1 MQNSQPI
8 YFDIAATTPIDN
20 QVLELMHTINSN
32 YYGNPSSIHQLGQ
45 KSHNLIEKSRISIAN
60 ILNCKTSEIIFTS
73 GGSES
78 NNLTLRG
85 LLNKGD
91 HFITSSYEHP
101 SILSLAKDLEKNGI
115 EVSFV
120 KPNHNGII
128 DILELEK
135 KIKSNTKLI
144 SIMYVNNELG
154 TINPIKDIAEF
165 AKEKNI
171 LFHTDA
177 VQIAGKK
184 NINLKSLNIDLMSI
198 GAHKFYG
205 PKGIGLLYIR
215 QGINIKPIISG
226 GGQESGIRAGTEN
239 LSFIA
244 GMELALKIACDK
256 LDINNNKILNLENY
270 FIDRLNNYKINY
282 RINGA
287 KRLSGFLNITFFNVD
302 GNSLV
307 MNLDMNNIA
316 ISFGSA
322 CASGSTSVPLAL
334 LEMGMPDDEAKCT
347 VRISI
352 GKFITKDDID
362 KLADTINKII
372 SRIKK

>member
-1 MQNSQPI
+1 MQKSQSI
-8 YFDIAATTPIDN
+8 YFDIAATTPLDN

-78 NNLTLRG
+78 NNLVLRG

-101 SILSLAKDLEKNGI
+101 SILSLAKDLEKNEI

-120 KPNHNGII
+120 KPNHNGVI

-154 TINPIKDIAEF
+154 TINPIQDISRF
-165 AKEKNI
+165 TKEKNI

-184 NINLKSLNIDLMSI
+184 NIDLKSSNIDLMSI

-270 FIDRLNNYKINY
+270 FIDRLNKYKINY
-282 RINGA
+282 RINGV
-287 KRLSGFLNITFFNVD
+287 KRLPGFLNITFFNVD
-302 GNSLV
+302 GNSLL

-322 CASGSTSVPLAL
+322 CASGSTSSPLAL
-334 LEMGMPDDEAKCT
+334 LEMGMPDNEAKCT

-352 GKFITKDDID
+352 GKFITKNNID

>member
-8 YFDIAATTPIDN
+8 YFDIAATTPVDN

-128 DILELEK
+128 DMLELEK

-154 TINPIKDIAEF
+154 TINPIKNIAEF

-205 PKGIGLLYIR
+205 PKGIGLLYIH
-215 QGINIKPIISG
+215 QGINIKPLISG

-244 GMELALKIACDK
+244 GMELALKIACNK
-256 LDINNNKILNLENY
+256 LDTNNNKILNLENY

-282 RINGA
+282 RINGV

-302 GNSLV
+302 GNSLL

-322 CASGSTSVPLAL
+322 CASGSTSAPLAL

-362 KLADTINKII
+362 NLADTINKII

>member
-20 QVLELMHTINSN
+20 QVLELMHTVNSN

-128 DILELEK
+128 DMLELEK

-144 SIMYVNNELG
+144 SIMYGNNELG
-154 TINPIKDIAEF
+154 TINPIKDISKF

-177 VQIAGKK
+177 VQIVGKK
-184 NINLKSLNIDLMSI
+184 NIDLKSLNIDLMSI

-226 GGQESGIRAGTEN
+226 GGQENGIRAGTEN

-244 GMELALKIACDK
+244 GMELALKIAYDK

-270 FIDRLNNYKINY
+270 FIDRLNSYKINY
-282 RINGA
+282 RINGV

-302 GNSLV
+302 GNSLL

-322 CASGSTSVPLAL
+322 CASGSTSAPLAL
-334 LEMGMPDDEAKCT
+334 LEIGMSDDEAKCS

-352 GKFITKDDID
+352 GKYITKDDID

>member
-1 MQNSQPI
+1 MQNNQPI
-8 YFDIAATTPIDN
+8 YFDIAATTPLDN

-78 NNLTLRG
+78 NNLVLRG

-101 SILSLAKDLEKNGI
+101 SILSLAKDLEKNEI

-120 KPNHNGII
+120 KPNHNGVI
-128 DILELEK
+128 DVLELGK

-154 TINPIKDIAEF
+154 TINPIEDISRF
-165 AKEKNI
+165 TKEKNI

-184 NINLKSLNIDLMSI
+184 NIDLKSSNIDLMSI

-270 FIDRLNNYKINY
+270 FIDRLNKYKINY
-282 RINGA
+282 RINGV
-287 KRLSGFLNITFFNVD
+287 KRLPGFLNITFFNVD
-302 GNSLV
+302 GNSLL

-322 CASGSTSVPLAL
+322 CASGSTSSPLAL
-334 LEMGMPDDEAKCT
+334 LEMGMPDNEAKCT

-352 GKFITKDDID
+352 GKFITKNNID
-362 KLADTINKII
+362 KLANTINKII

>member
-8 YFDIAATTPIDN
+8 YFDIAATTPVDN

-45 KSHNLIEKSRISIAN
+45 KSHNLIEKSRISIAD

-78 NNLTLRG
+78 NNLALRG

-101 SILSLAKDLEKNGI
+101 SILNLAKDLEKNGI

-165 AKEKNI
+165 VKEKNI

-177 VQIAGKK
+177 VQMAGKK
-184 NINLKSLNIDLMSI
+184 SIDLKSLNIDLMSI

-256 LDINNNKILNLENY
+256 LDTNNNKILNLENY

-282 RINGA
+282 RINGV
-287 KRLSGFLNITFFNVD
+287 KCLSGFLNITFFNVD

-362 KLADTINKII
+362 NLADTINKII